1 MSAAS
6 DTAALPDRPD
16 PPPDPAPAHAPAPTR
31 IERLFGLLRK
41 LVDYGRD
48 LAHALQQPTAAA
60 TVAIVA
66 LHFGTRDVT
75 LILARIL
82 RGLQLANAL
91 VTRLARRPVRDG
103 ADPALLRAPPDRVR
117 RATRS
122 EPRDGGAKSPL
133 ALMPTAEEIAAA
145 LRNRPVGAV
154 IADIC
159 RDLGIV
165 PTHPLWREVQMVV
178 TDFGGNLP
186 KLFKDALDRMGA
198 WLTGPSAAEPDG
210 CSAAWP
216 QAAAAC
222 GTGPP

>member
-1 MSAAS
+1 MSAALN
-6 DTAALPDRPD
+6 TAALPHRPD
-16 PPPDPAPAHAPAPTR
+16 PPPDSAPAHAPAPTR
-31 IERLFGLLRK
+31 TGRLFGLIRK
-41 LVDYGRD
+41 LVNYSRD
-48 LAHALQQPTAAA
+48 LAHALQQHTAAA

-75 LILARIL
+75 LILARIA
-82 RGLQLANAL
+82 RGLQLANAFVIRL
-91 VTRLARRPVRDG
+91 VRQPVREG

-117 RATRS
+117 RPAR
-122 EPRDGGAKSPL
+122 PRDGGAKSPL

-165 PTHPLWREVQMVV
+165 PTHPLWREVVMVV
-178 TDFGGNLP
+178 TEFDGNFP
-186 KLFKDALDRMGA
+186 KLFKDALDRMGG
-198 WLTGPSAAEPDG
+198 WLTGLSAAEPHEQP
-210 CSAAWP
+210 APWP
-216 QAAAAC
+216 QPAAAC